1 MFKVW
6 QRLQSFTKVRK
17 ICTKRE
23 SLWEF
28 ASLQQQFPANDAE
41 LLPVLERLPGGVTA
55 GSDKQV
61 IDLILAVAEALL
73 RDVIDCVHH
82 LDHQN
87 DKYFMYRQTLE
98 INKINHS
105 Q

>member
-1 MFKVW
+1 M
-6 QRLQSFTKVRK
+6 RK
-17 ICTKRE
+17 ICAKRK
-23 SLWEF
+23 SFWKF
-28 ASLQQQFPANDAE
+28 ASLQQQLPSYDAE
-41 LLPVLERLPGGVTA
+41 LFPVLERLPVGVTA